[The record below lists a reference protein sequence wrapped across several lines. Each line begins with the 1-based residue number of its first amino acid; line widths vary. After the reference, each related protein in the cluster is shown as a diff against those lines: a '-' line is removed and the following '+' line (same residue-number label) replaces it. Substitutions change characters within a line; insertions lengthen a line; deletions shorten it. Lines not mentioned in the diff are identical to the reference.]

1 MRKEHPMT
9 SNDDH
14 ATALDANDTS
24 DVSGHSLLHEQV
36 FADIAASRS
45 QDVARLTRNES
56 LVRQARATDTQQ
68 PASRRRIRRLISGIS
83 GGALLALMVL
93 AIA

>member
-14 ATALDANDTS
+14 ATTLDTSDTS
-24 DVSGHSLLHEQV
+24 DVSGHSLLHERV
-36 FADIAASRS
+36 FNDIAASRAH
-45 QDVARLTRNES
+45 DVARSARDENL
-56 LVRQARATDTQQ
+56 LRQARATDRQQ

-83 GGALLALMVL
+83 GGALLTLMVL
-93 AIA
+93 VIA